1 MPKKINSAEFDKL
14 PLFGKGRSSAVFNAI
29 LSLKVNEA
37 LIITKAEWKPKYP
50 PTKIVTRIEQRFKM
64 KFIRGALPDRSG
76 WAVKRIK

>member
-1 MPKKINSAEFDKL
+1 MPQKIDSEAFDSL

-50 PTKIVTRIEQRFKM
+50 PTQMVNRITRRFGM
-64 KFIRGALPDRSG
+64 KFIKGALPDRSG
-76 WAVKRIK
+76 WAVKRVK